1 MNTIKLN
8 TLIQAV
14 KAVSAVVRHAHVG
27 GMTRGDIFNQHILPV
42 VVPAKKEY
50 QVVSRAMLADV
61 IEQALGGKDL
71 SFDLRPI
78 ATLYVDLVGAIEAAY
93 DSCGAVESD
102 KYRLP
107 FLNFSVVGADGLSQ
121 FTDFVKRSEVLE
133 LLRSMTPED
142 LNRLVWSLRG
152 GINSEWAKGV
162 TTKLSEA
169 LDRLNIWSYDAEDGV
184 TYENARGWVLA
195 AATSRANI
203 GKPSALNVLT
213 GRETKPGK
221 IAGGLKAIALVV
233 VKQYALKERTMRE
246 IRENARLRA
255 EAAYVRKTAGMSYLV
270 ESKDGDRPGS
280 ASGRDTAADVDY
292 LREEVSASNYD
303 ALDEFVTA
311 LLEIYEPMAK
321 YMGELPAFM
330 TESKTYPASDLRKA
344 FEARVKAWDDYFR
357 SLDAKGEGY
366 RDRMVAAHLQAA
378 EDMAKRRAESRETA
392 IEELLG

>member
-8 TLIQAV
+8 TLVQAV
-14 KAVSAVVRHAHVG
+14 KAVSTVVRHAHVG
-27 GMTRGDIFNQHILPV
+27 GMTRGDIFNRHILPV

-50 QVVSRAMLADV
+50 QSVSRAMLADAV
-61 IEQALGGKDL
+61 EHVLEGKDS
-71 SFDLRPI
+71 SFDLLPI
-78 ATLYVDLVGAIEAAY
+78 ATLYVELVNAIDAAY

-107 FLNFSVVGADGLSQ
+107 FLNFSVVGADGVSQ
-121 FTDFVKRSEVLE
+121 FTDFSKRSEVLG
-133 LLRSMTPED
+133 LLASMSTEE

-152 GINSEWAKGV
+152 GNNSEWAKGV
-162 TTKLSEA
+162 HSQLTAA
-169 LDRLNIWSYDAEDGV
+169 LDRLNIWGYDIEDGI
-184 TYENARGWVLA
+184 YRENAKEWILGA
-195 AATSRANI
+195 AVGRANA
-203 GKPSALNVLT
+203 GKPAALNVLT
-213 GRETKPGK
+213 GQETKPAK
-221 IAGGLKAIALVV
+221 IAGGLKAISLIV

-255 EAAYVRKTAGMSYLV
+255 EAAYVRKTAGGSYLV

-280 ASGRDTAADVDY
+280 ASGRDTAIDIDMF
-292 LREEVSASNYD
+292 REEVSASNFD
-303 ALDEFVTA
+303 ALDEFITS
-311 LLEIYEPMAK
+311 LLEIYSPVAK

-330 TESKTYPASDLRKA
+330 TETVSIPATELRKA

-378 EDMAKRRAESRETA
+378 DDMARRRAESREATIA
-392 IEELLG
+392 ALLS